1 MRRVRWVSRDMPGWD
16 TLETVTALHGGLQLA
31 GLILLLMLGALAGF
45 VAYQLRTRA
54 WPEWLDIGEY
64 QLRSRFIEIGCAL
77 VLALLLICQGTA
89 YSYGVRQKTLTD
101 TAEQASA
108 DRIRH
113 LVAEAKTHPASDGSG
128 SRYFKENSDLR
139 QKLND
144 AETRLADLEKAQT
157 QKRLSSDQK
166 RFLIEIL
173 RPFAGQKVSIAS
185 ISGDAE
191 GLELVK
197 DFVSVFEAAG
207 WDHHG
212 DAGISTQEW
221 PRDPVG
227 VEVTLN
233 ETDARA
239 NHIPEGAAAL
249 INATRQLGLVYDS
262 TIYMDND
269 VPSGQALLKVGKKLR
284 K

>member
-1 MRRVRWVSRDMPGWD
+1 
-16 TLETVTALHGGLQLA
+16 
-31 GLILLLMLGALAGF
+31 
-45 VAYQLRTRA
+45 
-54 WPEWLDIGEY
+54 
-64 QLRSRFIEIGCAL
+64 
-77 VLALLLICQGTA
+77 LALMLICQGAA
-89 YSYGVRQKTLTD
+89 YSYGVRQKTLTE

-113 LVAEAKTHPASDGSG
+113 LVAEAKARPVSDGSG
-128 SRYFKENSDLR
+128 TRYFKENSDLR

-144 AETRLADLEKAQT
+144 AEMRLADLEKTEA

-166 RFLIEIL
+166 RFLIEAL

-191 GLELVK
+191 GLVLVK

-262 TIYMDND
+262 TVYMDND
-269 VPSGQALLKVGKKLR
+269 VPPGQALLKVGKKLR